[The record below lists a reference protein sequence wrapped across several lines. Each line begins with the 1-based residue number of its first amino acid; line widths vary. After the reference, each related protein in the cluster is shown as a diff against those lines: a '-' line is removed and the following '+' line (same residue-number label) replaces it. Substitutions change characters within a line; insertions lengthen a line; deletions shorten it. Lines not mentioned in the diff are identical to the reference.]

1 MSKFLLLALFGLLLN
16 ACASQS
22 QLAKIDENQWTEVK
36 CSGFLTWHDCRQEAL
51 AACPNGFHMADQ
63 FENITIQR
71 REVNIACKS

>member
-1 MSKFLLLALFGLLLN
+1 MSKILLSALLGLLLT

-22 QLAKIDENQWTEVK
+22 QLTKIDESQWTEVK

-51 AACPNGFHMADQ
+51 AVCPNGFHMADQ

-71 REVNIACKS
+71 REVSIACKS

>member
-1 MSKFLLLALFGLLLN
+1 MIKPFLLILSLFLT

-22 QLAKIDENQWTEVK
+22 QLAKIDESEWTVLK